1 MGCVRMNDKEAKSLN
16 LQTIPGMATVS
27 EDEYNKQGEWVEY
40 LEKLNP
46 KAGNECFK
54 GAYKVI
60 LIFLHSVHWERIGW
74 EQMLSMPLQQFTTDL
89 IKLYAKSCVCLCGIF
104 VVVDLFASKAI
115 PTVSEQ
121 WLFSLLRLFLGNV
134 PLLIFSMGI

>member
-1 MGCVRMNDKEAKSLN
+1 MNDKEAKSLN
-16 LQTIPGMATVS
+16 LQTMPGVATVS
-27 EDEYNKQGEWVEY
+27 EDEYNKQGEWVGC

-46 KAGNECFK
+46 KAGNESFK

-60 LIFLHSVHWERIGW
+60 LIFLHSVHWEQIGW

-89 IKLYAKSCVCLCGIF
+89 IKLYAKFCVYVYVAFLLSLICLP
-104 VVVDLFASKAI
+104 VRPSPLS
-115 PTVSEQ
+115 PEQ